1 MRFHPLILLAVL
13 LGATAHAE
21 VTLNVMSYNLRYGNA
36 MDGENA
42 WPKRKDILV
51 RSIKQYDP
59 DILGTQECLDFQ
71 AEYLVEQLEGY
82 RRVGID
88 RDVTGTGESVS
99 ILYKHGPLL
108 PVESGNFWLSETPD
122 VPASKSWD
130 TSLTRMAT
138 WVRFLHVPTGT
149 FFYFF
154 NTHFDH
160 KGEEAR
166 AQSAGVIA
174 TRVEALPHALPV
186 IVTGDFN
193 ALGGESRPWETFRER
208 GFLDARVTSPEK
220 LGPESTWCGFEAPKP
235 EANKR
240 IDWIL
245 YKGPIKA
252 NQFET
257 VTYQEEGRYPSDH
270 FAIVSQLVVP

>member
-1 MRFHPLILLAVL
+1 MRFHPLVLLAVL
-13 LGATAHAE
+13 LSAAASAE
-21 VTLNVMSYNLRYGNA
+21 VTLNVMSYNIRYGLA
-36 MDGENA
+36 TDGENA

-51 RSIKQYDP
+51 RSIQQHNP

-71 AEYLVEQLEGY
+71 RQYLVEKLEGY
-82 RRVGID
+82 RSIGID
-88 RDVTGTGESVS
+88 RDVTGTGETVS

-108 PVESGNFWLSETPD
+108 PIESGNYWLSETPD

-138 WVRFLHVPTGT
+138 WVRFLHVPSGT
-149 FFYFF
+149 FFYFI

-166 AQSAGVIA
+166 AQSAGVVA
-174 TRVEALPHALPV
+174 TRAEAFPHALPI

-193 ALGGESRPWETFRER
+193 ARGGDSRAWTTFQER
-208 GFLDARVTSPEK
+208 GYLDARLQAPDPV
-220 LGPESTWCGFEAPKP
+220 GPESTWCGFEAPQP
-235 EANKR
+235 DATKR

-245 YKGPIKA
+245 FKGDVTA
-252 NQFET
+252 QRFET
-257 VTYQEEGRYPSDH
+257 VTYAEEGRYPSDH
-270 FAIVSQLVVP
+270 FAIVGQLKVP